1 MEKLYIKQKVFK
13 ITDHYAVIDENNN
26 EIYYVDQDF
35 KLIGNTVHV
44 SDRNYNELF
53 TINKVILTWLPKYN
67 IEFTDGRLI
76 EIKENFAFFKKSLEI
91 SSADFDLDVKGDYL
105 SLNFK
110 IFNNND
116 LIGEVEKA
124 WLSWGDTFELTVYD
138 ESYRDLVVALTI
150 AVDDILDDEARSRH

>member
-1 MEKLYIKQKVFK
+1 
-13 ITDHYAVIDENNN
+13 
-26 EIYYVDQDF
+26 
-35 KLIGNTVHV
+35 
-44 SDRNYNELF
+44 
-53 TINKVILTWLPKYN
+53 
-67 IEFTDGRLI
+67 LI

-150 AVDDILDDEARSRH
+150 AVDDILDDEAKSRH